1 VELARVWAAT
11 FSSGWQRSAACFGE
25 GGRLAQ
31 DVGCMSGD
39 IQQDKVGHS
48 QYVVSSRKG
57 ARIVLGGALP
67 FHGVK

>member
-1 VELARVWAAT
+1 VELAWVWAAACA
-11 FSSGWQRSAACFGE
+11 SEWQRSAACFGD

-31 DVGCMSGD
+31 NAGGMGGD

-57 ARIVLGGALP
+57 AHIVFRSALP
-67 FHGVK
+67 FDGAK